1 MGREEAREGGLA
13 APRVNF
19 KEERKG
25 ASVEEVTWHTH
36 DWTDTIHRTISWPEL
51 NEDSYFDVKERRR

>member
-19 KEERKG
+19 KEESTG
-25 ASVEEVTWHTH
+25 AVEEEVSWHH
-36 DWTDTIHRTISWPEL
+36 WTDTIHRTINWPEL
-51 NEDSYFDVKERRR
+51 HEDSYFDVKERRR